1 MISDIYFER
10 YAKKTKNLEIME
22 TLQNTIILKC
32 EIVSLKNVGNLFKWH
47 QTHNNLATLLNV
59 KLEVFFKNF

>member
-22 TLQNTIILKC
+22 TLQKHHNT
-32 EIVSLKNVGNLFKWH
+32 EM
-47 QTHNNLATLLNV
+47 
-59 KLEVFFKNF
+59 